1 MLRVGL
7 VLGLCRFPEYARGGI
22 RFWDFVDGLP
32 SSGGKLPRWGK
43 IFLVLVGLNSLPL
56 VFIPLFHLC
65 LCCDLV
71 LHVFRWIRSDI
82 NMSDTHSR
90 HNELGSHSPSTAA
103 IQRAEST
110 RDLSDPEGKP
120 VKTFDKAVE
129 IAEKDQ
135 SGNRDASIDGGS
147 MKPTYDHTRRKL
159 KPRHLQLIGIGGTI
173 GTALYVQIGNN
184 LRTSGPA
191 SLFLGFS
198 LW

>member
-1 MLRVGL
+1 
-7 VLGLCRFPEYARGGI
+7 
-22 RFWDFVDGLP
+22 
-32 SSGGKLPRWGK
+32 
-43 IFLVLVGLNSLPL
+43 
-56 VFIPLFHLC
+56 
-65 LCCDLV
+65 
-71 LHVFRWIRSDI
+71 
-82 NMSDTHSR
+82 MSNTHSQN
-90 HNELGSHSPSTAA
+90 NEHGSHSPMAAA
-103 IQRAEST
+103 IQRAEPP
-110 RDLSDPEGKP
+110 RDFPDPEGKP

-129 IAEKDQ
+129 TAEKDA

-147 MKPTYDHTRRKL
+147 MKPTYDHTRRRL